1 MNKFA
6 SYFKDSYGWD
16 KLSSYL
22 SIIGIILCST
32 KFTAVFGVALIVFS
46 TIRSISK
53 NKYRRYQ
60 ELQTFES
67 FLGNLKNKFS
77 TLKYSTAHNIAQSR
91 QYKIFKC
98 PKCSQKLRVPR
109 KQGKVVIT
117 CKKCGTEFK
126 KRT

>member
-6 SYFKDSYGWD
+6 NYFKDSYGWD
-16 KLSSYL
+16 KFSSYL
-22 SIIGIILCST
+22 SITGIILCILSRYT
-32 KFTAVFGVALIVFS
+32 MVFGFALIIFS

-53 NKYRRYQ
+53 NKYRRHQ
-60 ELQTFES
+60 ELQGFER
-67 FLGNLKNKFS
+67 FLGNFNTKIRKIKSS
-77 TLKYSTAHNIAQSR
+77 TEQSR

-98 PKCSQKLRVPR
+98 PHCSQKLRVPR
-109 KQGKVVIT
+109 NQGKIVIT